1 MIIEMI
7 CVRCWRCYM
16 YLPGTPNERIGDLRT
31 KIGLSQKEL
40 AEMIGVSAS
49 QLSRIEN
56 GETQSI
62 SSELLVKLAK
72 AFGVSTDYILGLTT
86 ISTPKSRDISE
97 LGLSEGAVKGLVNGT
112 VDVQML
118 NHLMEHKT
126 FAYLLYL
133 IKTYFDNSLS
143 AGIMA
148 RNALIDMATATLGDF
163 MKDNPEHKAEVVAD
177 AKYLRSQKLTDNE
190 AEIEKIKSTFLAILK
205 DVKKNIEASKVPE
218 QPATAEFLQAMRE
231 QIQAAQKEQK
241 PVGVDDVVGA
251 VMSMV
256 GQAVPMDEKSA
267 ELFRQLTQ
275 HIFTK
280 SAE

>member
-1 MIIEMI
+1 
-7 CVRCWRCYM
+7 M

-62 SSELLVKLAK
+62 SSELLIKLAK
-72 AFGVSTDYILGLTT
+72 AFGVSADYILGLTT

-97 LGLSEGAVKGLVNGT
+97 LGLSEGAVKGLMNGT

-118 NHLMEHKT
+118 NHLMEHKI
-126 FAYLLYL
+126 FAYMLYL

-148 RNALIDMATATLGDF
+148 RNALIDMATATLGDY
-163 MKDNPEHKAEVVAD
+163 MKDNPKYKAEVVAD

-205 DVKKNIEASKVPE
+205 DIKKNIEDGKAPE
-218 QPATAEFLQAMRE
+218 QPATAEFLQNMRE

-241 PVGVDDVVGA
+241 PLGVDDVVGT

-256 GQAVPMDEKSA
+256 EQITALDDEGA
-267 ELFRQLTQ
+267 DLFKQLAK
-275 HIFTK
+275 HILAKPT
-280 SAE
+280 E

>member
-1 MIIEMI
+1 
-7 CVRCWRCYM
+7 M

-62 SSELLVKLAK
+62 SSELLIKLAK
-72 AFGVSTDYILGLTT
+72 AFGVSTDYILGITT

-97 LGLSEGAVKGLVNGT
+97 LGLSEGAVKGLVNGA

-126 FAYLLYL
+126 FSYLLYL
-133 IKTYFDNSLS
+133 IKTYFDNSLT
-143 AGIMA
+143 AGIMT

-177 AKYLRSQKLTDNE
+177 AKYLRSQKLADNE
-190 AEIEKIKSTFLAILK
+190 AELEKIKSTFLAILK
-205 DVKKNIEASKVPE
+205 DIKKNIEDGNVPE
-218 QPATAEFLQAMRE
+218 QPATVEFLQTMRE

-241 PVGVDDVVGA
+241 PVGVDDVVEA

-256 GQAVPMDEKSA
+256 GQVTQLDGESVDLFKQLAERVLSSGIQNNDVIQEKND
-267 ELFRQLTQ
+267 FQ
-275 HIFTK
+275 
-280 SAE
+280 

>member
-1 MIIEMI
+1 
-7 CVRCWRCYM
+7 M

-62 SSELLVKLAK
+62 SSELLIKLAK

-126 FAYLLYL
+126 FSYLLYL
-133 IKTYFDNSLS
+133 IKTYFDNSLA
-143 AGIMA
+143 AGIMT

-177 AKYLRSQKLTDNE
+177 AKYLRSQKLADNE
-190 AEIEKIKSTFLAILK
+190 AELEKIKSTFLAILK
-205 DVKKNIEASKVPE
+205 DIMKNIEDGKVPE
-218 QPATAEFLQAMRE
+218 QPATTEFLQTMRE
-231 QIQAAQKEQK
+231 QIQVAQKEQK

-251 VMSMV
+251 MMGMV
-256 GQAVPMDEKSA
+256 GQVTQLDGETASLFKQLA
-267 ELFRQLTQ
+267 ERVLGKD
-275 HIFTK
+275 IV
-280 SAE
+280 